1 MLDEL
6 IKEPFLGFPKK
17 ALKFL
22 KDLSIQSNN
31 NKAWFDENRNIY
43 EENLKKPMRDLIDTL
58 AIEINKIDPDIVV
71 NYKSIFRINR
81 DVRFAKDKR
90 PYKEIY
96 AAAFAFDRIKA
107 AEIPAFYFHFNAK
120 EFLFASGQYSMD
132 NDYLKKIRNHIYK
145 NFKNYK
151 AITTDKMFAKEFG
164 KVLGESLIKLPKGF
178 EGLNIDKEDPVLIET
193 LKMKQFY
200 VFKNFKADI
209 VLNEELA
216 DVITEHIKISYD
228 FNKFLSEAI
237 K

>member
-22 KDLSIQSNN
+22 KDLSIPSNN
-31 NKAWFDENRNIY
+31 NKAWFDENRNSY

-132 NDYLKKIRNHIYK
+132 NDYLKKIRNHIFK
-145 NFKNYK
+145 NYNNYK
-151 AITTDKMFAKEFG
+151 AIITEKKFVKTFG
-164 KVLGESLIKLPKGF
+164 NVSGESLIKLPKGY
-178 EGLNIDKEDPVLIET
+178 EGLNIEKEDPALIEI

-200 VFKNFKADI
+200 VYNNFKPDI
-209 VLNEELA
+209 VLKDDLP
-216 DVITEHIKISYD
+216 DVISEHIKISYD
-228 FNKFLSEAI
+228 FNKFLSNAI

>member
-1 MLDEL
+1 MLNE
-6 IKEPFLGFPKK
+6 IVKEPFLGFPKK

-22 KDLSIQSNN
+22 KDLSNPANN
-31 NKAWFDENRNIY
+31 NKAWFDENRDIY
-43 EENLKKPMRDLIDTL
+43 EDNLKKPMRDLIDTL

-81 DVRFAKDKR
+81 DVRFSKDKK

-96 AAAFAFDRIKA
+96 AAAFAFDRIKS

-132 NDYLKKIRNHIYK
+132 NDQLKKIRNHI
-145 NFKNYK
+145 FKNYNSYK
-151 AITTDKMFAKEFG
+151 AITTEKKFVKTFG
-164 KVLGESLIKLPKGF
+164 EVLGESLTKLPKGF
-178 EGLNIDKEDPVLIET
+178 EKLDLVKEDPVLIET

-200 VFKNFKADI
+200 VFKDYKADV
-209 VLNEELA
+209 VLNEELT
-216 DVITEHIKISYD
+216 DIISDNIKISYD
-228 FNKFLSEAI
+228 FNKFLSNAI